1 MSGAIQNSRASTV
14 WSRVHWKKLA
24 VLVVLPT
31 LAADIVIYYLCWP
44 RPAVVGLLGDLYN
57 FGAGFWLATDL
68 LFKDRESERKAVIN
82 KLREDIAGRDL
93 PLEIDGV
100 SMSEPGALDKVFD
113 RRKTGE
119 ALSACLVLGL
129 GFALVLVARFME
141 LSEQGK
147 VDLMWRSFR

>member
-24 VLVVLPT
+24 VLVLPT

-119 ALSACLVLGL
+119 ALSA
-129 GFALVLVARFME
+129 
-141 LSEQGK
+141 
-147 VDLMWRSFR
+147 